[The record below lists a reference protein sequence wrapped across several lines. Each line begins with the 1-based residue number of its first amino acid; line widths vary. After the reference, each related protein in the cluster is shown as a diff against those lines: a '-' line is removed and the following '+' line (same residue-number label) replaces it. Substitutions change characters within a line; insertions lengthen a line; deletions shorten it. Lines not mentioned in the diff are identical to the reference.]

1 MKLSINKKT
10 KIKDVQKIFSEIY
23 PYLKVEFYKKP
34 HGEKELSSVKD
45 RISPEKIIS
54 EVGKFK
60 STAVIDINEG
70 RTVADLEAEFYK
82 KSGIALQVS
91 RRTGKIWIETSLT
104 DHRSLGMQN
113 EQGKMAS
120 TTNKDTLLKE
130 QDFDR

>member
-1 MKLSINKKT
+1 MNF
-10 KIKDVQKIFSEIY
+10 IKS
-23 PYLKVEFYKKP
+23 P

-60 STAVIDINEG
+60 STSVIDINEG

-82 KSGIALQVS
+82 KFGIALQVS
-91 RRTGKIWIETSLT
+91 RRIGKIWIETSLT
-104 DHRSLGMQN
+104 DHRSLGTQN

-120 TTNKDTLLKE
+120 TTNKDTFIE
-130 QDFDR
+130 QDFDS

>member
-10 KIKDVQKIFSEIY
+10 KIKEVQKIFSEIY
-23 PYLKVEFYKKP
+23 PFLKVEFYKKP
-34 HGEKELSSVKD
+34 HGENELSSVKD
-45 RISPEKIIS
+45 RISPEKVIS
-54 EVGKFK
+54 EVGKLK
-60 STAVIDINEG
+60 STAVIDINED

-82 KSGIALQVS
+82 KLGIALQVS

-120 TTNKDTLLKE
+120 ASNKDTLLKE
-130 QDFDR
+130 HDFDR

>member
-34 HGEKELSSVKD
+34 HGKKELSSVKD

-60 STAVIDINEG
+60 STSVIDINEG

-82 KSGIALQVS
+82 KFGIALQVS
-91 RRTGKIWIETSLT
+91 RRIGKIWIETSLT

-120 TTNKDTLLKE
+120 TTNKDTFIE
-130 QDFDR
+130 QDFDS

>member
-10 KIKDVQKIFSEIY
+10 KIKEVQKIFSEMY

-60 STAVIDINEG
+60 SAVVIDISED
-70 RTVADLEAEFYK
+70 RTVADLETEFYK
-82 KSGIALQVS
+82 KLGIALQVS

-120 TTNKDTLLKE
+120 TTNEDTLIE
-130 QDFDR
+130 QDLDR